1 MLCITAV
8 KEGVKVK
15 KKTWKNIITLLIFLA
30 VTAALII
37 LPMSVKNKKEQPAYE
52 YVSAQAELREI
63 SSSLSGG
70 GPVNAQDKEDVTLP
84 EGVEITRF
92 LVSNGEEVAA
102 GQPVAEVDT
111 LTVLAAVAR
120 VRDSMVTLEKN
131 ITELVNSGSD
141 ASVRCVADGR
151 VKAVYA
157 KSGDD
162 VRSVII
168 DNGALGIVSLDGLM
182 CAEVACD
189 SGLLTGD
196 PVKVTC
202 ADGKEYPGRVSSSLD
217 GALTVTITDDGPEI
231 GDIVV
236 VYDNDGE
243 LLGSGVLKVN
253 SPWKVV
259 YADGTVG
266 SVNMK
271 AGQKVKKGT
280 ILVRLKDTGLTEK
293 ESYSRKHR
301 EYEDLLQDLLKML
314 TSGQI
319 TAPCDGFISGVDK
332 TKATGLGAEP
342 EHKITLL
349 AYYGEGDPKPTLDK
363 VYNLVVVTASIGS
376 VNLGKVVPLTEADIN
391 DLSAMGIILSDPST
405 FPLLKQE
412 WVSAKISNA
421 EPGVLNLGNAAG
433 EGDIFLIESS
443 LIPGEASVFYYF
455 GHLITTTPEIDIS
468 GIGGFGGGGASDD
481 EEPDMFPTDEDVILS
496 VTPTEEMSITIS
508 VDELDILRYSVGM
521 PADIYIDAL
530 PGESFTGTVTK
541 IAAVGTNSGGSS
553 KYEVTVALPYSDRIL
568 PGMNAS
574 VVIHTGNTGNVVTVP
589 AAALSDSG
597 SKCLVYTAYDE
608 KNDKLINPVTVEIGA
623 SDGDFVEIL
632 SGLDVGQTIWYAS
645 YPATN

>member
-1 MLCITAV
+1 M
-8 KEGVKVK
+8 K

-30 VTAALII
+30 IVAALII

-236 VYDNDGE
+236 VYDNEGE

-319 TAPCDGFISGVDK
+319 TAPCDGFVSGVDK
-332 TKATGLGAEP
+332 SKATGLGAET

-349 AYYGEGDPKPTLDK
+349 AYYGDGDSPDVPPTDPNIEL
-363 VYNLVVVTASIGS
+363 YTLVLITSVSEDGNVV
-376 VNLGKVVPLTEADIN
+376 LGKTMVL
-391 DLSAMGIILSDPST
+391 PST
-405 FPLLKQE
+405 LLA
-412 WVSAKISNA
+412 VMD
-421 EPGVLNLGNAAG
+421 P
-433 EGDIFLIESS
+433 
-443 LIPGEASVFYYF
+443 
-455 GHLITTTPEIDIS
+455 TTPEGKKQILDLAPTLMSSATESPLGIS
-468 GIGGFGGGGASDD
+468 GASGSAFVVPGALFLINSKSGLNELSYIGQVAIQPESDYSIIGGFGGGGASDD
-481 EEPDMFPTDEDVILS
+481 EETELFPTDENVILS
-496 VTPTEEMSITIS
+496 VTPTDEMSITIS

-632 SGLDVGQTIWYAS
+632 SGLEAGQTVWYAS
-645 YPATN
+645 YPAIN